1 MNKIIK
7 RNITA
12 FLLSM
17 LMIVLVTILMVG
29 IVVLAMSMGD
39 TLPYVLIGLLF
50 IGVAFILSFPMRD
63 YLIERELRKEFKIRK
78 NKTKIKHY
86 E

>member
-39 TLPYVLIGLLF
+39 YLPYILIGLLF

-78 NKTKIKHY
+78 NK
-86 E
+86 

>member
-29 IVVLAMSMGD
+29 IVVLAMMMGD
-39 TLPYVLIGLLF
+39 YLPYILIGLLF

-78 NKTKIKHY
+78 NK
-86 E
+86 